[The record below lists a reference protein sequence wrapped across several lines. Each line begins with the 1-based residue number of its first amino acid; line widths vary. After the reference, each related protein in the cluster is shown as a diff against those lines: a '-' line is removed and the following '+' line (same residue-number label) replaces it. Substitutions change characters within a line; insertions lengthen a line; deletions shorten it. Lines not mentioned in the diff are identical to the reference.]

1 MVVTED
7 TKFTNVYKKYDD
19 YNIQLTIT
27 SYKKGKTYQ
36 RYVYIIPY
44 EFYEQVKTI
53 EWEVSYPHHT
63 PYMSK
68 EQCKMIIQLTGVN
81 RFKTTTLNMI
91 TPFIVVFKNGKSMV
105 SSKNEYDSDEN
116 DKRSLWFIRN
126 ETEEEI
132 MQVFDKYVERALQE
146 K

>member
-7 TKFTNVYKKYDD
+7 TKFTNTYKKYDD
-19 YNIQLTIT
+19 YNVQLTIT

-53 EWEVSYPHHT
+53 EWEVRYPLHT

-81 RFKTTTLNMI
+81 RFRTTTLNMV
-91 TPFIVVFKNGKSMV
+91 TPFIAVFKSGRFMV
-105 SSKNEYDSDEN
+105 STKNDNDSNEN
-116 DKRSLWFIRN
+116 DDRSLWVV
-126 ETEEEI
+126 ESEEAMKFLDI
-132 MQVFDKYVERALQE
+132 YVERALQE